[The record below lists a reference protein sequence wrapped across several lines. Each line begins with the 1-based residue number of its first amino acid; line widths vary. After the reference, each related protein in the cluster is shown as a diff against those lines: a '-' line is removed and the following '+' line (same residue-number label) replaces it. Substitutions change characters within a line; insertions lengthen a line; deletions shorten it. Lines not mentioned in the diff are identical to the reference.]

1 MELTHKFYWGNT
13 AERAAR
19 KGQMCRI
26 VGQVGW
32 DVCIVEFA
40 DGHQMTV
47 PKRSIRRSVHS
58 IRQIAARSKG
68 RIK

>member
-13 AERAAR
+13 PERASR

-26 VGQVGW
+26 VGQIGW
-32 DVCIVEFA
+32 DVCVVEFE

-47 PKRSIRRSVHS
+47 PKKSIRRSVQW
-58 IRQIAARSKG
+58 RQIAATFNRESK
-68 RIK
+68 